1 MFCPSGFNVVRR
13 DRDSRGGGVLLL
25 IRDCISFRSVE
36 VAYRFF
42 SHRSNLCWYFMGMC
56 SLEDCRLL
64 SEWRLWWRS
73 WEIRY
78 RHYWMPK
85 ILCTGGR
92 TICFLGDFNLPL
104 AIQPSP
110 KQEDYKIFLGY
121 FMEYGLHQFV
131 RSATSK
137 GNKEN
142 ILDLIIS
149 NKPRILSTIDVLCP
163 IPTSDNNVISFSPN
177 IPLSL
182 VPQTIGFLKLHLMTS
197 SGQITTTYINSCTL
211 STGKNIFWNS
221 FVWILL

>member
-1 MFCPSGFNVVRR
+1 MIYRILKDTGVVCKPFAN
-13 DRDSRGGGVLLL
+13 DVKLYCFPPTPNYS
-25 IRDCISFRSVE
+25 
-36 VAYRFF
+36 
-42 SHRSNLCWYFMGMC
+42 
-56 SLEDCRLL
+56 LL
-64 SEWRLWWRS
+64 STRWLSGVTSGNSNSHQRNVSFLYSERKLPRPTEEWTTSFFNPEFYLLHGHRPSSSLKTS
-73 WEIRY
+73 VC
-78 RHYWMPK
+78 
-85 ILCTGGR
+85 LTTGGR

-142 ILDLIIS
+142 ILDLVIS

-182 VPQTIGFLKLHLMTS
+182 VPQTISFLKLHLMTS
-197 SGQITTTYINSCTL
+197 SGQITTT
-211 STGKNIFWNS
+211 
-221 FVWILL
+221 